1 MPSAFDGSLLSAE
14 EAADDVSDAV
24 PDESSGWLSG
34 ISSPVSTSPC
44 ILTSDLPYKP
54 VKNALISVSFSLKG
68 NVSEYQPFIPS
79 KYLPETNAVKV
90 NFGNFASSRFSLSEY
105 FGRSG
110 IMSDKIK
117 QEKSKTKKKRTNHM
131 LIILNFRIF
140 TGGRRTS

>member
-1 MPSAFDGSLLSAE
+1 M
-14 EAADDVSDAV
+14 
-24 PDESSGWLSG
+24 
-34 ISSPVSTSPC
+34 
-44 ILTSDLPYKP
+44 
-54 VKNALISVSFSLKG
+54 KNALISVSFSLKG
-68 NVSEYQPFIPS
+68 NVSEYQLFIPS

-131 LIILNFRIF
+131 LIILNFRMF
-140 TGGRRTS
+140 TGGRRTSSVLEALLFCSAMEMPPS